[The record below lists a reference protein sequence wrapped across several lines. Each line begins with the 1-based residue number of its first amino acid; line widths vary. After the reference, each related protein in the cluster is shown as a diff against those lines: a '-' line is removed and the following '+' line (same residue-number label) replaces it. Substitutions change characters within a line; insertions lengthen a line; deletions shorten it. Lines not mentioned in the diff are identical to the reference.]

1 MPPALLGQ
9 PLPLPCTAVDLN
21 PEAEVA
27 VDFLRS
33 IFHQAPEIALFA
45 ALALGYWVGKFR
57 FGSFQLGGVAGSL
70 LAAVL
75 ISQVGVTIDSGIKAV
90 LFALFIYAVGFE
102 SGPQFFRSLGRQSVK
117 EILMALVVAVSGL
130 VTVVVIARVFHLDKG
145 LAAGLAAGGL
155 TQSAIIGTA
164 GSAIEKLGLAP
175 DEVQRMQANVAIGYA
190 VTYIFG
196 SFGAIIMCVNVLQWL
211 TGRKIREDAIQAE
224 QELLKGVRVYG
235 TGESPAVPDLVGRI
249 FRVGQA
255 CRTVAELE
263 ASATAN
269 GGTVT
274 VERIP
279 RRNAMV
285 GVDGSLALEAGD
297 IILLVG
303 RRAAVVALGAS
314 VGEELQGAEGMDV
327 VMVRR
332 DVAIS
337 NRQYLNRSVKDIL
350 DSLSQEFKHGVY
362 AVALMRAGT
371 PVPIAPATMVMPGD
385 VVTLF
390 GTPQDVQKAAQS
402 VGPIIV
408 PSDKT
413 DFVFHGLGITV
424 GLLIGLLVL
433 RLGSI
438 PITLGSGGGALLAGL
453 LFGWWRSR
461 KHTFG
466 NMPTA
471 ASTLLR
477 DLGLAGFVAMVGLQS
492 GQQAVTT
499 VMQQGLTLFLLG
511 VVVTIVPLLIAML
524 IGKYVLRYDNVAV
537 FAGSLSGA
545 RSANPAFGEI
555 LDKAGNSIPTAPFAI
570 TYALANVFLTLLGPL
585 VIAFA

>member
-1 MPPALLGQ
+1 M
-9 PLPLPCTAVDLN
+9 DW
-21 PEAEVA
+21 
-27 VDFLRS
+27 LRG
-33 IFHQAPEIALFA
+33 ILHQAPEIALFA
-45 ALALGYWVGKFR
+45 ALALGYGIGKLR

-75 ISQVGVTIDSGIKAV
+75 ISQVGVQIDSGIKAV

-102 SGPQFFRSLGRQSVK
+102 SGPQFFRSLGRQSIK
-117 EILMALVVAVSGL
+117 EILMAAVVAISGL
-130 VTVVVIARVFHLDKG
+130 VTVVVLARVFHLDKG
-145 LAAGLAAGGL
+145 LAAGLAAGGM

-164 GSAIEKLGLAP
+164 GSAIEKLGLAA

-196 SFGAIIMCVNVLQWL
+196 SFGAILLCVNVLQWL
-211 TGRKIREDAIQAE
+211 TGRKIHDDAIQAE
-224 QELLKGVRVYG
+224 QEMLKGVHVYG
-235 TGESPAVPDLVGRI
+235 AGESPAAPDLVGRI
-249 FRVGQA
+249 FKVRQSG
-255 CRTVAELE
+255 RTVAELE
-263 ASATAN
+263 ASAPQ
-269 GGTVT
+269 GSVT
-274 VERIP
+274 IERI
-279 RRNAMV
+279 RRKNALV
-285 GVDGSLALEAGD
+285 GVDPQLVLEAGD
-297 IILLVG
+297 IVLLVG
-303 RRAAVVALGAS
+303 RRAAVVALGANI
-314 VGEELQGAEGMDV
+314 GDELQSAEDMDV

-332 DVAIS
+332 DVSITNS
-337 NRQYLNRSVKDIL
+337 QYLNRSVKDIL
-350 DSLSQEFKHGVY
+350 DSLTPEFKHGVY
-362 AVALMRAGT
+362 AVALTRSGSPLPIT
-371 PVPIAPATMVMPGD
+371 PTTLIVPGD

-390 GTPQDVQKAAQS
+390 GTPQDVQNAAQS
-402 VGPIIV
+402 VGPILI

-433 RLGSI
+433 RIGSI

-461 KHTFG
+461 KHTLG

-492 GQQAVTT
+492 GKQAVST
-499 VMQQGLTLFLLG
+499 VMEQGLSLFLMG
-511 VVVTIVPLLIAML
+511 MVVTIVPLLIAML
-524 IGKYVLRYDNVAV
+524 FGKYVLRYENVAI
-537 FAGSLSGA
+537 FAGALSGA
-545 RSANPAFGEI
+545 RSANPAFGEV
-555 LDKAGNSIPTAPFAI
+555 LDKAGNAIPTVPFAI

>member
-1 MPPALLGQ
+1 MPPALPGQ

-255 CRTVAELE
+255 GRTVAELE

-274 VERIP
+274 VERIQ
-279 RRNAMV
+279 RKNAMV

-337 NRQYLNRSVKDIL
+337 NNQYLNRSVKDIL

-524 IGKYVLRYDNVAV
+524 FGKYVLRYDNVAV

>member
-1 MPPALLGQ
+1 MPPALLRQ

-21 PEAEVA
+21 LEAEVA

-255 CRTVAELE
+255 GRTVAELE

-274 VERIP
+274 VERIQ

-337 NRQYLNRSVKDIL
+337 NNQYLNRSVKDIL

-524 IGKYVLRYDNVAV
+524 FGKYVLRYDNVAV

>member
-1 MPPALLGQ
+1 M
-9 PLPLPCTAVDLN
+9 
-21 PEAEVA
+21 
-27 VDFLRS
+27 DFLRS

-255 CRTVAELE
+255 GRTVAELE

-274 VERIP
+274 VERIQ

-337 NRQYLNRSVKDIL
+337 NNQYLNRSVKDIL

-402 VGPIIV
+402 VGPHHRAQRQDGLCLPWPGHHGGPADRAAGAAPGLHSHHV
-408 PSDKT
+408 GQRWRRPAGGPA
-413 DFVFHGLGITV
+413 VRLVAQPQAHLRQHAHGRFH
-424 GLLIGLLVL
+424 
-433 RLGSI
+433 
-438 PITLGSGGGALLAGL
+438 
-453 LFGWWRSR
+453 
-461 KHTFG
+461 
-466 NMPTA
+466 A
-471 ASTLLR
+471 A
-477 DLGLAGFVAMVGLQS
+477 A
-492 GQQAVTT
+492 
-499 VMQQGLTLFLLG
+499 
-511 VVVTIVPLLIAML
+511 
-524 IGKYVLRYDNVAV
+524 
-537 FAGSLSGA
+537 
-545 RSANPAFGEI
+545 
-555 LDKAGNSIPTAPFAI
+555 
-570 TYALANVFLTLLGPL
+570 
-585 VIAFA
+585 

>member
-1 MPPALLGQ
+1 M
-9 PLPLPCTAVDLN
+9 
-21 PEAEVA
+21 
-27 VDFLRS
+27 DFLRS

-255 CRTVAELE
+255 GRTVAELE

-274 VERIP
+274 VERIQ

-337 NRQYLNRSVKDIL
+337 NNQYLNRSVKDIR

-524 IGKYVLRYDNVAV
+524 FGKYVLRYDNVAV

>member
-1 MPPALLGQ
+1 M
-9 PLPLPCTAVDLN
+9 
-21 PEAEVA
+21 
-27 VDFLRS
+27 DFLRS

-274 VERIP
+274 VERIQ